1 MDSRY
6 DYKPLFSLTLHNRTL
21 QLTREGGGFVALVFG
36 VGLVAINTG
45 NNLLYLVLAMCCS
58 FIAVSGVL
66 SELTLKEISVSGT
79 LPKTIYANEPY
90 PLVLRAV
97 NGKKKIPSYSLHL
110 SFPDDKNLGFQAERG
125 LYLFYVP
132 AGSSAE
138 KTVMIKARKRG
149 PLTIRDCRL
158 ATSFPFGFFVKSRK
172 LDIDV
177 RALVFPPLRE
187 VELPTPA
194 RDSLEGEGVV
204 KPRGDELHSLR
215 DFRPGDSLSSVHWKA
230 SAKTGSLR
238 VKEFTSS
245 GRQSYVI
252 SLNIH
257 DPQTNAIVPSDLL
270 EKRVS
275 EAASLAYRLVR
286 QGDEVS
292 LKTHEIETGP
302 GNSEAHLEEIL
313 SYLAVVG
320 LNANGL
326 GSPGDSASRAPS

>member
-6 DYKPLFSLTLHNRTL
+6 DYKPLFSLTLQNRTL

-66 SELTLKEISVSGT
+66 SELTLKEIEISGT

-97 NGKKKIPSYSLHL
+97 NRKRKIPSYSLHL

-125 LYLFYVP
+125 LYLFHVP
-132 AGSSAE
+132 AGNSAE

-149 PLTIRDCRL
+149 PLAIRDCRL
-158 ATSFPFGFFVKSRK
+158 STSFPFGFFVKSKK

-177 RALVFPPLRE
+177 RALVFPAIRD
-187 VELPTPA
+187 VELPSPA
-194 RDSLEGEGVV
+194 HDSLLEGEGVV

-215 DFRPGDSLSSVHWKA
+215 DFRQGDPLSSVHWKSA
-230 SAKTGSLR
+230 AKTGSLR
-238 VKEFTSS
+238 VKEFTRG

-257 DPQTNAIVPSDLL
+257 DPQTNAVVPSELL

-286 QGDEVS
+286 RGDEV
-292 LKTHEIETGP
+292 
-302 GNSEAHLEEIL
+302 
-313 SYLAVVG
+313 
-320 LNANGL
+320 
-326 GSPGDSASRAPS
+326 